1 MSKCSDIQNQIGQYK
16 AQIDNAFQT
25 TGRIRGLLA
34 EANTL
39 EALRELDERRS
50 AAVVQSNRAGNA
62 LAGLLSAAQQE
73 RCGSELETQINKE
86 INYSRNVSRELNGIG
101 GTIANK
107 LITLQTKSAEKQNNA
122 GTGTSGTAGQGA
134 EATKPTTT
142 VPAPVTPP
150 AGTTANAA
158 PTTQVTQEP
167 KPVTPTVGA
176 NATPTTTSVVGASAP
191 KPVGAPP
198 PPATKPVPSPQGKPG
213 TAEYVSGLIK
223 GEVVKAQN
231 ALATACPDK
240 AKAQADVKKILAN
253 LGGNI
258 SAAVATAKDAQGKPL
273 SQTAKNALSAELQ
286 GAISTVGKVS
296 KDIDAKNCTVAPA
309 ATPAPTE
316 AAGAAG
322 AGNTNTG
329 LSGQRQ
335 DARAQ
340 ATIQDT
346 TNFEQVKD
354 WRVRLRLSPGADY
367 LYKAPESQQGILK
380 YLNETDG
387 VVFPYTPT
395 ITVSYSANY
404 DQINPTHS
412 NYKVLQYTNSSVDSV
427 SISCDF
433 TAQDTRE
440 ANYLLAVIHFFRSV
454 TKMFYGQDQ
463 NPKPG
468 TPPPLVYLFGLGEF
482 QFNAHPLVVTNFNY
496 ALPSDVDYIR
506 AGAVTANPGVSRE
519 PSKPTNPSSTTALD
533 RLKQGAAQI
542 GQNFLNSILPGGESG
557 PPSFT
562 PSGFSAITAAGT
574 VEPTYVPTKINLQI
588 QCMPIVSRND
598 VSNRFSVA
606 EYASGKLLR
615 GIREKG
621 GGFW

>member
-1 MSKCSDIQNQIGQYK
+1 MATC
-16 AQIDNAFQT
+16 AQIQT
-25 TGRIRGLLA
+25 ELDKLESAVFVTGKQTEDLAAAASYNVNVVLDLALAKSSLSRA
-34 EANTL
+34 EAGLPNLRNTANRL
-39 EALRELDERRS
+39 SDLIVEANIEGCTQQANY
-50 AAVVQSNRAGNA
+50 AAT
-62 LAGLLSAAQQE
+62 LAGEASRKIDVINSAISRARQGIKVQE
-73 RCGSELETQINKE
+73 NAAK
-86 INYSRNVSRELNGIG
+86 
-101 GTIANK
+101 
-107 LITLQTKSAEKQNNA
+107 AEEAAKKQNNA
-122 GTGTSGTAGQGA
+122 GNGQPGSAGTSSTANDLQEVTVTGKKTP
-134 EATKPTTT
+134 ATVNEP
-142 VPAPVTPP
+142 
-150 AGTTANAA
+150 GTT
-158 PTTQVTQEP
+158 PSDGLEEVQVTGKRTPAAVTEP
-167 KPVTPTVGA
+167 TSGDGLEEVTVTGKR
-176 NATPTTTSVVGASAP
+176 ATDPNTN
-191 KPVGAPP
+191 
-198 PPATKPVPSPQGKPG
+198 
-213 TAEYVSGLIK
+213 SGL
-223 GEVVKAQN
+223 Q
-231 ALATACPDK
+231 
-240 AKAQADVKKILAN
+240 
-253 LGGNI
+253 
-258 SAAVATAKDAQGKPL
+258 
-273 SQTAKNALSAELQ
+273 
-286 GAISTVGKVS
+286 
-296 KDIDAKNCTVAPA
+296 
-309 ATPAPTE
+309 
-316 AAGAAG
+316 
-322 AGNTNTG
+322 
-329 LSGQRQ
+329 GQR
-335 DARAQ
+335 ANTRAQ

>member
-1 MSKCSDIQNQIGQYK
+1 MSKEAEIQQQFSQLANEFQNLQKQVSI
-16 AQIDNAFQT
+16 ASSNCPIDKNA
-25 TGRIRGLLA
+25 
-34 EANTL
+34 
-39 EALRELDERRS
+39 
-50 AAVVQSNRAGNA
+50 
-62 LAGLLSAAQQE
+62 
-73 RCGSELETQINKE
+73 
-86 INYSRNVSRELNGIG
+86 
-101 GTIANK
+101 
-107 LITLQTKSAEKQNNA
+107 
-122 GTGTSGTAGQGA
+122 
-134 EATKPTTT
+134 
-142 VPAPVTPP
+142 
-150 AGTTANAA
+150 
-158 PTTQVTQEP
+158 
-167 KPVTPTVGA
+167 
-176 NATPTTTSVVGASAP
+176 
-191 KPVGAPP
+191 
-198 PPATKPVPSPQGKPG
+198 
-213 TAEYVSGLIK
+213 
-223 GEVVKAQN
+223 
-231 ALATACPDK
+231 ALATFTAAINGLNNLLSKVTSLRASASAANLSSLASSIAAFSSTVTQAISDAAK
-240 AKAQADVKKILAN
+240 AKQVCERTAPKVQNTPDIPTAASDTGKQATD
-253 LGGNI
+253 
-258 SAAVATAKDAQGKPL
+258 P
-273 SQTAKNALSAELQ
+273 
-286 GAISTVGKVS
+286 
-296 KDIDAKNCTVAPA
+296 
-309 ATPAPTE
+309 
-316 AAGAAG
+316 
-322 AGNTNTG
+322 NTNTG
-329 LSGQRQ
+329 LQGQR
-335 DARAQ
+335 ANTRAQ

-387 VVFPYTPT
+387 VVFPYTPN

-542 GQNFLNSILPGGESG
+542 GRNFLDSILPGGESG

-562 PSGFSAITAAGT
+562 PSGFSAVTPAGT

>member
-1 MSKCSDIQNQIGQYK
+1 MASAKCNDILSRVQQAKG
-16 AQIDNAFQT
+16 AIDTGFEQL
-25 TGRIRGLLA
+25 GRIKGLYQQA
-34 EANTL
+34 TTFQ
-39 EALRELDERRS
+39 ELDELQSRRS
-50 AAVVQSNRAGNA
+50 EATVLVNRQGGNTLAVLLQEAQNNNCGPEVERRINVELNYAREVGRQLNTLGGDIASKQMQIQSGQQAQQKAKEDAATAQATQKATTTQDNAGN
-62 LAGLLSAAQQE
+62 
-73 RCGSELETQINKE
+73 
-86 INYSRNVSRELNGIG
+86 
-101 GTIANK
+101 
-107 LITLQTKSAEKQNNA
+107 
-122 GTGTSGTAGQGA
+122 
-134 EATKPTTT
+134 
-142 VPAPVTPP
+142 
-150 AGTTANAA
+150 
-158 PTTQVTQEP
+158 
-167 KPVTPTVGA
+167 
-176 NATPTTTSVVGASAP
+176 
-191 KPVGAPP
+191 
-198 PPATKPVPSPQGKPG
+198 GKPG
-213 TAEYVSGLIK
+213 TAGTSSTANDLQEVTVTGKKTPATVNEPGTTPANSLDEVSVTGKRNPDALE
-223 GEVVKAQN
+223 EVQVTGVRNPNELEEVQV
-231 ALATACPDK
+231 T
-240 AKAQADVKKILAN
+240 
-253 LGGNI
+253 
-258 SAAVATAKDAQGKPL
+258 GKPN
-273 SQTAKNALSAELQ
+273 TNAGLQ
-286 GAISTVGKVS
+286 GQKQ
-296 KDIDAKNCTVAPA
+296 N
-309 ATPAPTE
+309 
-316 AAGAAG
+316 
-322 AGNTNTG
+322 
-329 LSGQRQ
+329 
-335 DARAQ
+335 ARAQ

-346 TNFEQVKD
+346 TNFEQAQD

-395 ITVSYSANY
+395 ISVSYAANY

-412 NYKVLQYTNSSVDSV
+412 NYKVLQYSNSSVDNV

-482 QFNAHPLVVTNFNY
+482 QFNAHPMVVTNFNY

-506 AGAVTANPGVSRE
+506 AGAVTANPGVSRQ

-542 GQNFLNSILPGGESG
+542 GQNFLNSILPGGESA

-562 PSGFSAITAAGT
+562 PAGFSTITPAGT
-574 VEPTYVPTKINLQI
+574 TEPTYVPTKINLQI

-598 VSNRFSVA
+598 VSNRFSLA

-615 GIREKG
+615 GTREKG

>member
-1 MSKCSDIQNQIGQYK
+1 MASAKCNDILSKVQQAKS
-16 AQIDNAFQT
+16 AIDTGFQQL
-25 TGRIRGLLA
+25 GRIKGLYQQTDDFTEL
-34 EANTL
+34 EELQNRRIEVTTSVNRQGANTL
-39 EALRELDERRS
+39 AVLLQEAKNNNCGPEIESKINVELNYARNVARQLNTLGGDIASKQAQIQSSQQAQQKAKEDAAAAQASQKATTTKDNAGNGKPGS
-50 AAVVQSNRAGNA
+50 ASTSSTANDLQEVSVTGKKTPATVSEPGTTPTDSLAEVSVTGKRTPNAVTEPTTGNA
-62 LAGLLSAAQQE
+62 LEEVSVTGKRATDPNTNSGLQGQ
-73 RCGSELETQINKE
+73 
-86 INYSRNVSRELNGIG
+86 
-101 GTIANK
+101 
-107 LITLQTKSAEKQNNA
+107 KQN
-122 GTGTSGTAGQGA
+122 T
-134 EATKPTTT
+134 
-142 VPAPVTPP
+142 
-150 AGTTANAA
+150 
-158 PTTQVTQEP
+158 
-167 KPVTPTVGA
+167 
-176 NATPTTTSVVGASAP
+176 
-191 KPVGAPP
+191 
-198 PPATKPVPSPQGKPG
+198 
-213 TAEYVSGLIK
+213 
-223 GEVVKAQN
+223 
-231 ALATACPDK
+231 
-240 AKAQADVKKILAN
+240 
-253 LGGNI
+253 
-258 SAAVATAKDAQGKPL
+258 
-273 SQTAKNALSAELQ
+273 
-286 GAISTVGKVS
+286 
-296 KDIDAKNCTVAPA
+296 
-309 ATPAPTE
+309 
-316 AAGAAG
+316 
-322 AGNTNTG
+322 
-329 LSGQRQ
+329 
-335 DARAQ
+335 RAQ

-387 VVFPYTPT
+387 VIFPYTPT
-395 ITVSYSANY
+395 ISVSYSANY

-412 NYKVLQYTNSSVDSV
+412 NYKVLQYSNSSVDSV

-440 ANYLLAVIHFFRSV
+440 ANYLLAVIHFFRTI

-506 AGAVTANPGVSRE
+506 AGAVTANPGVSRQ

-542 GQNFLNSILPGGESG
+542 GQNFLNSILPGGESA

-574 VEPTYVPTKINLQI
+574 EEPTYVPTKINLQI

-598 VSNRFSVA
+598 VSNRFSLA

-615 GIREKG
+615 GTKEKG

>member
-1 MSKCSDIQNQIGQYK
+1 MIFRAINTHRHAIYTSIAGRKTMATCAELEQQASQKANELVRLTGQVNSAVSYNIVSADIAEQLGGEAATILIRINQALADLEKIQTEQVRQDCPRQGYIPEK
-16 AQIDNAFQT
+16 RAARDAIPKLNAFIDKADAI
-25 TGRIRGLLA
+25 IRKA
-34 EANTL
+34 
-39 EALRELDERRS
+39 REE
-50 AAVVQSNRAGNA
+50 
-62 LAGLLSAAQQE
+62 QQA
-73 RCGSELETQINKE
+73 SQKAT
-86 INYSRNVSRELNGIG
+86 
-101 GTIANK
+101 
-107 LITLQTKSAEKQNNA
+107 EKQNNA
-122 GTGTSGTAGQGA
+122 GNGQPGSAGTSSTANDLQEVTAAGRKTP
-134 EATKPTTT
+134 ATVNEP
-142 VPAPVTPP
+142 
-150 AGTTANAA
+150 GTT
-158 PTTQVTQEP
+158 PSDGLEEVQVP
-167 KPVTPTVGA
+167 GKRTP
-176 NATPTTTSVVGASAP
+176 
-191 KPVGAPP
+191 
-198 PPATKPVPSPQGKPG
+198 
-213 TAEYVSGLIK
+213 
-223 GEVVKAQN
+223 
-231 ALATACPDK
+231 
-240 AKAQADVKKILAN
+240 
-253 LGGNI
+253 
-258 SAAVATAKDAQGKPL
+258 AAVTEPTSGDGLEEVTVTGNRATDP
-273 SQTAKNALSAELQ
+273 
-286 GAISTVGKVS
+286 
-296 KDIDAKNCTVAPA
+296 
-309 ATPAPTE
+309 
-316 AAGAAG
+316 
-322 AGNTNTG
+322 NTNTG
-329 LSGQRQ
+329 LQGQR
-335 DARAQ
+335 ANTRAQ

-387 VVFPYTPT
+387 VVFPYTPA

-404 DQINPTHS
+404 DQTTPTHS

-519 PSKPTNPSSTTALD
+519 PNKPTNPSSTTALD